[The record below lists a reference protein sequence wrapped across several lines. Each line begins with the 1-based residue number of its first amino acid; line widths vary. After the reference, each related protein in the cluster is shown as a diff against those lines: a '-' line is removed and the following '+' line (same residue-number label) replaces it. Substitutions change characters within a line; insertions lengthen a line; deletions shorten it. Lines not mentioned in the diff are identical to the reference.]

1 MYCRKC
7 GKYIYGDAM
16 YCEDCEEMDS
26 FFGESK
32 NAEET
37 PSYTYQRPSYN
48 PAPKR
53 TEPVYSAPKGNRREG
68 FGRALASTILSVVAF
83 FISVVAFSL
92 APFAL
97 EDYAYGYLGSGP
109 AFFVATMVVSVIAL
123 IFAIPSLVMGAKSI
137 GCFKAACRAGKVKPV
152 ATLVLGIVGLSMS
165 IFALIYAGTSMLMCA
180 VLFI

>member
-7 GKYIYGDAM
+7 GKYIYNSDAM

-48 PAPKR
+48 PAPTR
-53 TEPVYSAPKGNRREG
+53 VEPVYSAPKGNRKEG
-68 FGRALASTILSVVAF
+68 FGRALASTILSTISFVLAAAAYVYVLDTSMIGTAVIL
-83 FISVVAFSL
+83 FIL
-92 APFAL
+92 ALA
-97 EDYAYGYLGSGP
+97 S
-109 AFFVATMVVSVIAL
+109 
-123 IFAIPSLVMGAKSI
+123 AIPSLVMGIKSI
-137 GCFKAACRAGKVKPV
+137 NCFKAACREGRVKPV

-165 IFALIYAGTSMLMCA
+165 AFSLLYIWLAMTCAYILI
-180 VLFI
+180 